1 MKRTL
6 LRTLAGLALASLAA
20 SPAMAAS
27 VVFTDPIGDDH
38 GPGNYTYP
46 TDAVYVPGSFDLTE
60 FKVEE
65 KGGNLDFSVS
75 VNSRLADPWG
85 MGVGFA
91 VQMVFIFIDT
101 DGVEGS
107 GYTDSLPGL
116 NAQFAPGSAWERVV
130 ILSPQQQSRVLAEAR
145 VKVAD
150 KLAAGAIVVP
160 RRTTGRGK
168 TISAR
173 VSKADIG
180 SGDVSS
186 WGYQVVVQSN
196 EGFPD
201 KADLLTRK
209 VNEYEGQHRFGG
221 GNDGDCDPHVMDILA
236 GEGKGA
242 PEEIALQHEML
253 AYECGP
259 DGESVRKATLEMVRK

>member
-6 LRTLAGLALASLAA
+6 TSTLAALAITSLAA
-20 SPAMAAS
+20 SPALAKS
-27 VVFTDPIGDDH
+27 VVFTDPVGDDN
-38 GPGNYTYP
+38 GPGTYTYP
-46 TDAVYVPGSFDLTE
+46 TDAVYLPGSFDLTE

-65 KGGNLDFSVS
+65 KGKDLEFSVS

-101 DGVEGS
+101 EAEG

-116 NAQFAPGSAWERVV
+116 NVQFAEDSAWNKVV
-130 ILSPQQQSRVLAEAR
+130 VLSPQQQSRVMAEAR

-150 KLAAGAIVVP
+150 KLADLVVP

-173 VSKADIG
+173 VPKAEIGGGDIG
-180 SGDVSS
+180 S
-186 WGYQVVVQSN
+186 WGYQVVMQSN

-201 KADLLTRK
+201 RADFLTRK

-221 GNDGDCDPHVMDILA
+221 GNDGDCDPHVMDVLA
-236 GEGKGA
+236 GSGA
-242 PEEIALQHEML
+242 GAAEDVALQHEML
-253 AYECGP
+253 SYECGP
-259 DGESVRKATLEMVRK
+259 DGESIRKATLRMVRK

>member
-6 LRTLAGLALASLAA
+6 TSTLAALAITSLAA
-20 SPAMAAS
+20 SPALAKS
-27 VVFTDPIGDDH
+27 VVFTDPVGDDN
-38 GPGNYTYP
+38 GPGTYTYP
-46 TDAVYVPGSFDLTE
+46 TDAVYLPGSFDLTE

-65 KGGNLDFSVS
+65 KGKDLEFSVS

-101 DGVEGS
+101 EAEG
-107 GYTDSLPGL
+107 GYTDGLPGL
-116 NAQFAPGSAWERVV
+116 NVQFAEDSAWNKVV
-130 ILSPQQQSRVLAEAR
+130 VLSPQQQSRVMAEAR

-150 KLAAGAIVVP
+150 KLADLVVP

-173 VSKADIG
+173 VPKAEIGGGDIG
-180 SGDVSS
+180 S
-186 WGYQVVVQSN
+186 WGYQVVMQSN

-201 KADLLTRK
+201 RADFLTRK

-221 GNDGDCDPHVMDILA
+221 GNDGDCDPHVMDVLA
-236 GEGKGA
+236 GSGA
-242 PEEIALQHEML
+242 GAAEEVALQHEML
-253 AYECGP
+253 SYECGP
-259 DGESVRKATLEMVRK
+259 DGESIRKATLRMVRK

>member
-6 LRTLAGLALASLAA
+6 TSTLAALAITSLAA
-20 SPAMAAS
+20 GPALAKS
-27 VVFTDPIGDDH
+27 VVFNDPIGDDN
-38 GPGNYTYP
+38 GPGGYTYP
-46 TDAVYVPGSFDLTE
+46 TDAVYLPGSFDLTE
-60 FKVEE
+60 LKVEE
-65 KGGNLDFSVS
+65 KGSDLEFSVS

-101 DGVEGS
+101 EAEG

-116 NAQFAPGSAWERVV
+116 NVQFAADSAWNKVV
-130 ILSPQQQSRVLAEAR
+130 VLSPQQQSRVIAEAR
-145 VKVAD
+145 VKVAE
-150 KLAAGAIVVP
+150 KLAAGDLVVP

-173 VSKADIG
+173 VKKSELGDGDI
-180 SGDVSS
+180 SS
-186 WGYQVVVQSN
+186 WGYQVVMQSN

-201 KADLLTRK
+201 RADFLTRK

-221 GNDGDCDPHVMDILA
+221 GDDGDCDPHVMDILA
-236 GEGKGA
+236 GAGA
-242 PEEIALQHEML
+242 GAAEEVALQHEML
-253 AYECGP
+253 SYECGP
-259 DGESVRKATLEMVRK
+259 DGESVSKATLRMIRK